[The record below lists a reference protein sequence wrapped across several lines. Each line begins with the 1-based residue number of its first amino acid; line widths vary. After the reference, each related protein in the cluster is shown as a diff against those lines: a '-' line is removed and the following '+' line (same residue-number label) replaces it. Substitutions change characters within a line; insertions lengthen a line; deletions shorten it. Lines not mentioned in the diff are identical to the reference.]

1 MWTVQG
7 SVTTP
12 PYPPSEIREVGVGGG
27 RDVDEREGWSYTG
40 GVSVS
45 LDDPSVV
52 HWTVKGVRYEEDFG
66 GECRVWVSV
75 ENLS

>member
-27 RDVDEREGWSYTG
+27 RDVDEREGWSNTG

-52 HWTVKGVRYEEDFG
+52 H
-66 GECRVWVSV
+66 
-75 ENLS
+75 